1 MIRPSSSAVP
11 IRNGSRFSRKK
22 PYIGHRTRKNAD
34 PSLRFGPHRASGDS
48 LAASAASSDIPA
60 TSARRRSGIS
70 DNRLHTLSY
79 RFSSSICF
87 RFLRM
92 KPLPTEETSLA
103 AARPDTQPAGASHS
117 QQIRKFRMRT
127 CLVHGSYIIAI
138 RQSGKR
144 LSHRLL
150 HVPFCPLYR
159 KRTYRL
165 VASLSGH
172 LRNPCSKASPAPS
185 KPQYSG
191 GSDVSTAGAT
201 SSPLRKSR
209 GRRHGRPT
217 AS

>member
-1 MIRPSSSAVP
+1 MIRPSSSTVP

-60 TSARRRSGIS
+60 PAFRHIRQPIAYLIVPVFEFHMFPVSSYETAPDGRDFIGSGPTGYATCG
-70 DNRLHTLSY
+70 R
-79 RFSSSICF
+79 
-87 RFLRM
+87 
-92 KPLPTEETSLA
+92 KP
-103 AARPDTQPAGASHS
+103 QPADTEIPDANILGTWKLHNRHPTIGEKTFTPATPRS
-117 QQIRKFRMRT
+117 
-127 CLVHGSYIIAI
+127 
-138 RQSGKR
+138 
-144 LSHRLL
+144 LL
-150 HVPFCPLYR
+150 PSIPKADVSSCCVPF
-159 KRTYRL
+159 RT
-165 VASLSGH
+165 
-172 LRNPCSKASPAPS
+172 SP
-185 KPQYSG
+185 KPVFQSEPRSSQTAYSG

>member
-1 MIRPSSSAVP
+1 MIRPSSSTVP

-92 KPLPTEETSLA
+92 KPLPTEETFHWQ
-103 AARPDTQPAGASHS
+103 RPRSCGRKPQPADTEIPDANILGTWKLHNRHPTIGEKTFTPATPRS
-117 QQIRKFRMRT
+117 
-127 CLVHGSYIIAI
+127 
-138 RQSGKR
+138 
-144 LSHRLL
+144 LL
-150 HVPFCPLYR
+150 PSIPKADVSSCCVPF
-159 KRTYRL
+159 RT
-165 VASLSGH
+165 
-172 LRNPCSKASPAPS
+172 SP
-185 KPQYSG
+185 KPVFQSEPRSSQTAYSG